1 MNQKRKMGERGNLGI
16 AFVFLVTALFVI
28 LVFAFIMPMAQK
40 LNLESY
46 KAGEIVTQDQM
57 NSAATIQDQNVRE
70 AVLGIYQAQ
79 KDSFVAQIDVTSA
92 FIQYG
97 WFFVILIVGV
107 GLFFITRRNVEAQ
120 GGVA

>member
-1 MNQKRKMGERGNLGI
+1 MNEKRKMGERGNLGI

-46 KAGEIVTQDQM
+46 KAGEVITQEQI
-57 NSAATIQDQNVRE
+57 NTAAGIQDQNVRE
-70 AVLGIYQAQ
+70 AVLEIYQSQ

-97 WFFVILIVGV
+97 WFFVILIVLV